1 MPHRQ
6 LNQSDLTLISEEEK
20 LYRGIYEKI
29 LHEMRQKSKELDH
42 DEKLSRELTA
52 EVVKTRRD
60 EEKQFLQS
68 DESVAHGL
76 LKLRLDQTRAL
87 SDLAKQPY
95 FARVIYHEK
104 NRDTEFKLGVASF
117 PELRIID
124 WRKAP
129 ISQLYYDHDEGDSYH
144 DDIAGVEREGQIK
157 LKRAYHGERDV
168 LSNIELKTTSYQKYK
183 GHWYKEKKT
192 FQESF
197 SLRDKEKIKEFLV
210 GANHYSPLPTWQEK
224 EHGYLIHILSLL
236 SPDQFRLISS
246 DLAHPMIVQGSAG
259 TGKTTVA
266 LHRLAWLLF
275 ENNSNAREENC
286 LVIMPNPILVEYVKK
301 LLPSLGVHGVK
312 IATYKDWKKTPKKYP
327 HRLDHLVID
336 EAQDF
341 QISQMKELVDCLHDK
356 NQLTIA
362 GDFGQKI
369 VGDDLFT
376 WEALLDRLDI
386 SKSGV
391 ISLDVAYRS
400 TYQIYEL
407 AEHIRDPQVKNE
419 DLKLHPHFGPE
430 PHLTICHNFNE
441 AVQLV
446 KTWIEDV
453 ITINQKTIGAI
464 VCKTPNEARK
474 LFEALLKEKVH
485 GIRYGDVTHF
495 EFTPG
500 ITITAIERVKGLE
513 FQAMLIF
520 NPSDK
525 EFSDSSL
532 KDRNLLY
539 VAITRAIH
547 KLDLI
552 VCEKPSALIPHFL
565 RTVDLI
571 EIEERAEL
579 RRKKSEEEKDV
590 YDLVIEEDKFE
601 NRTDKED
608 DIDPDDELGIFD
620 KPEEKH

>member
-1 MPHRQ
+1 MSQHE
-6 LNQSDLTLISEEEK
+6 LNQSDLDLVSEEEK
-20 LYRGIYEKI
+20 LYREAYEKI
-29 LHEMRQKSKELDH
+29 LHEMSQKSKELER

-52 EVVKTRRD
+52 EVVKTRRE

-68 DESVAHGL
+68 DESVAHSL
-76 LKLRLDQTRAL
+76 VKLRLDRTRAL
-87 SDLAKQPY
+87 SELAKQPY
-95 FARVIYHEK
+95 FARVVYREK

-129 ISQLYYDHDEGDSYH
+129 ISQLYYDYDEGDSYH
-144 DDIAGVEREGQIK
+144 DDIAGVEREGHIK
-157 LKRAYHGERDV
+157 LKRAYRGERDV
-168 LSNIELKTTSYQKYK
+168 LANIELKKTSYQKHK

-192 FQESF
+192 FQEPF
-197 SLRDKEKIKEFLV
+197 SLKDKEKIKKLLV
-210 GANHYSPLPTWQEK
+210 GANLVFAHEK
-224 EHGYLIHILSLL
+224 EHGYLTHILSLL

-246 DLAHPMIVQGSAG
+246 DLSHPMMIQGSAG

-275 ENNSNAREENC
+275 EDNSKAKEENC

-312 IATYKDWKKTPKKYP
+312 ITTYKDWKKNPKNYP

-341 QISQMKELVDCLHDK
+341 PISQIRELIDCLGDK
-356 NQLTIA
+356 NQLTVA
-362 GDFGQKI
+362 GDPGQKI
-369 VGDDLFT
+369 VGADHFQT
-376 WEALLDRLDI
+376 WEELLDRLDF

-391 ISLDVAYRS
+391 ISLNVAYRS

-407 AEHIRDPQVKNE
+407 AEHIRDPQVKHE
-419 DLKLHPHFGPE
+419 DLKLRPHFGPE

-453 ITINQKTIGAI
+453 ITISQKTIGAI
-464 VCKTPNEARK
+464 VCKTPNEARR

-513 FQAMLIF
+513 FQVMLIF
-520 NPSDK
+520 NPSEK
-525 EFSDSSL
+525 EFSDSAL

-539 VAITRAIH
+539 VAVTRAIH

-552 VCEKPSALIPHFL
+552 VYEKPSALIPHFL
-565 RTVDLI
+565 RTVDLT
-571 EIEERAEL
+571 EIEERAEI
-579 RRKKSEEEKDV
+579 RREKNAEAKDV
-590 YDLVIEEDKFE
+590 YDLLVDEERREQVEKEGEEGFDFE
-601 NRTDKED
+601 
-608 DIDPDDELGIFD
+608 DE
-620 KPEEKH
+620 